1 MAVSVERESGHHT
14 VSATASQKKMTVFLT
29 HLAGMPV
36 NRKYIAFCAIFTTKL
51 EESKKQQYWGLQLFT
66 LLNLGVHFLM
76 YFVFVKEKIKKY
88 LQVHLPDTLLE
99 WREQRHPN
107 LCIGSGVESA

>member
-36 NRKYIAFCAIFTTKL
+36 NRKYIAFCAIFTTKK
-51 EESKKQQYWGLQLFT
+51 EESQKT
-66 LLNLGVHFLM
+66 ILGATAV
-76 YFVFVKEKIKKY
+76 YIVKP
-88 LQVHLPDTLLE
+88 QSTFF
-99 WREQRHPN
+99 
-107 LCIGSGVESA
+107 